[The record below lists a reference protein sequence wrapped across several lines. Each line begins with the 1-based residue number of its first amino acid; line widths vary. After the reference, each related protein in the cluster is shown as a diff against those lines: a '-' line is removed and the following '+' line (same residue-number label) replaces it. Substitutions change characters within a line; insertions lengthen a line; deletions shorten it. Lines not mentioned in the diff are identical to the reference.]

1 MHWTEAEELAALV
14 LGLDPDSIDSS
25 EVEDKMADKFGV
37 DMETFQKLAE
47 ALMPFTVAA
56 RTALSGTLCR
66 GYAHDGAFICKQ
78 EVPA

>member
-14 LGLDPDSIDSS
+14 LGLDPDEADSS

-37 DMETFQKLAE
+37 DMETFQKVAE

-56 RTALSGTLCR
+56 RTALGNTLCR
-66 GYAHDGAFICKQ
+66 GYAHEGAFICRQ